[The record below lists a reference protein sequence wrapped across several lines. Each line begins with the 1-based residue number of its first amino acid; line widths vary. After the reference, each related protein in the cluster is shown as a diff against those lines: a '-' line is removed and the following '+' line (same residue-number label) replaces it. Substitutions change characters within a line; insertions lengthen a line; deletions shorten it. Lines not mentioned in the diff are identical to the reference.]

1 MKVLL
6 LGFPGAETGRELL
19 GLELGMDPEREVAAL
34 EALTGCLL
42 GLFSFPL
49 SFDLTFSGS
58 SGSLLTADF
67 LRARLCLFLS
77 IKLIF
82 GGIL

>member
-19 GLELGMDPEREVAAL
+19 GLELGMDPEVAAL

-58 SGSLLTADF
+58 SGSLLEADF
-67 LRARLCLFLS
+67 F
-77 IKLIF
+77 
-82 GGIL
+82 

>member
-19 GLELGMDPEREVAAL
+19 GLELGMDPEEAAL
-34 EALTGCLL
+34 EALSGCLL
-42 GLFSFPL
+42 ALFSFPL

-58 SGSLLTADF
+58 SGSLLKADF
-67 LRARLCLFLS
+67 LRARFCLFLS